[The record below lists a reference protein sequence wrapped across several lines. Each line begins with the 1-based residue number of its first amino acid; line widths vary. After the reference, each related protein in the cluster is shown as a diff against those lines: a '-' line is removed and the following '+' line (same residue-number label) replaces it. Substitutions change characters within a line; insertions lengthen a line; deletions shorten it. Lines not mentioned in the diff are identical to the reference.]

1 MKSEAIVASAGIG
14 KRLRAKIRKPYLNL
28 LGKPILVHTLQA
40 LSNSKDIN
48 SIIVVVNRLDKKRCE
63 GIIKKYRI
71 KKVKAVVVGGRYRY
85 NSVRNGLKTLD
96 KDTDIV
102 VVHDAVRPFI
112 DNDIIGRS
120 VKCAKTFGGCVVG
133 APVISTVKEVDR
145 KLKIL
150 STPKRKQLWF
160 AQTPQVFRKNL
171 ILKAY
176 NLKGKGLFT
185 LTDDAAC
192 VERLGI
198 KVKMIMGSYRNI
210 KITTPEDLAVA
221 EGLAKCA

>member
-40 LSNSKDIN
+40 LSNSKDIDN
-48 SIIVVVNRLDKKRCE
+48 IIVVVNRLDKKRCE
-63 GIIKKYRI
+63 RIIERYRI

-85 NSVRNGLKTLD
+85 SSVRNGLNSLD

-102 VVHDAVRPFI
+102 IIHDAVRPFI
-112 DNDIIGRS
+112 DDDIIGRS
-120 VKCAKTFGGCVVG
+120 VRCAKRFGACVVG
-133 APVISTVKEVDR
+133 APVISTIKEVDGT
-145 KLKIL
+145 LKIL
-150 STPKRKQLWF
+150 STPKRKRFWF
-160 AQTPQVFRKNL
+160 AQTPQVFRKAL
-171 ILKAY
+171 ILRAY
-176 NLKGKGLFT
+176 NVKGNGRFT

-192 VERLGI
+192 VERLGV
-198 KVKMIMGSYRNI
+198 KVRMIMGSYRNI

-221 EGLAKCA
+221 RGLAKCA